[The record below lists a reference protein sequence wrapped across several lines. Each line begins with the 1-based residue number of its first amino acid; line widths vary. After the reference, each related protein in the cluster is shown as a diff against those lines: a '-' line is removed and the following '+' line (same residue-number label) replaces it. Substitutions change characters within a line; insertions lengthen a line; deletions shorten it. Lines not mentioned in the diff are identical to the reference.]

1 MDKGESVNCS
11 WYLQQLDYPLNCCE
25 CPHLLCPGKN
35 DIFLQQVSVVQV
47 FKDDRNTRQQLNLVQ
62 LHNTLKTS
70 QQILLSLLVVVA
82 ELKTNDTPASS
93 SFYWG
98 PRNWRTDQ
106 SSQLA
111 SRPQPAIKDTLP
123 RTYTQKVAFIL
134 LDLVSDVLVKE
145 QLTQDEGAHGLNIKT
160 LRLCQDFL
168 VGTVDG
174 FVLLPLLQV
183 TTWHRIKWA
192 RPHFKHSTFSF
203 SSFYCPK
210 TKHTTFGQLV

>member
-1 MDKGESVNCS
+1 M
-11 WYLQQLDYPLNCCE
+11 
-25 CPHLLCPGKN
+25 
-35 DIFLQQVSVVQV
+35 
-47 FKDDRNTRQQLNLVQ
+47 
-62 LHNTLKTS
+62 
-70 QQILLSLLVVVA
+70 
-82 ELKTNDTPASS
+82 
-93 SFYWG
+93 
-98 PRNWRTDQ
+98 
-106 SSQLA
+106 
-111 SRPQPAIKDTLP
+111 KDTLP

-192 RPHFKHSTFSF
+192 RRHFNYSTFSF
-203 SSFYCPK
+203 SPFYCPK
-210 TKHTTFGQLV
+210 TKTHNLWTTCLNGGLVLILLVSVMNYSPQQLRELKDILKTTAFKTTAHTFCLAQCLTPSTGSKR